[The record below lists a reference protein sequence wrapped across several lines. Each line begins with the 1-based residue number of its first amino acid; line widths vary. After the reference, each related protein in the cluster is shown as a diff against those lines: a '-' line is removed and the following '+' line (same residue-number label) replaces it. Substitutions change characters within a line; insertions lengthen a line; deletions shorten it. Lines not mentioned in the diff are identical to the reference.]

1 MSVSTTTLVT
11 TIGNLSGEK
20 EVRGWPEQFQAAR
33 YCGWKPVG
41 PGQYQINPMTV
52 WGCCSCM
59 PGNGTPWLGL
69 GFTSQKALTPG
80 TQKNPIGVEVDPASD
95 PSRVK
100 ICQNW
105 PYGKGG
111 RQGVEK
117 SRGRRKESLGYSDES
132 PRKIR

>member
-1 MSVSTTTLVT
+1 MTKKMSVSTTTLVT

-59 PGNGTPWLGL
+59 PGNGTPWLGDEL
-69 GFTSQKALTPG
+69 VIFFILSLCGREKKKFIFLALT
-80 TQKNPIGVEVDPASD
+80 
-95 PSRVK
+95 
-100 ICQNW
+100 
-105 PYGKGG
+105 
-111 RQGVEK
+111 
-117 SRGRRKESLGYSDES
+117 L
-132 PRKIR
+132 